1 MPRLQSL
8 TLDPLELLGRL
19 DPGRRWLLLHS
30 GRFHARWAARS
41 ILASPTGT
49 YRFIST
55 RGDHTMPN
63 GLPIGRSHWSG
74 PAGIVPVD
82 QFTHDPFDD
91 LRRVLKATPTGAQW
105 IGYLSYDL
113 GRFIEHLPSRAKDDR
128 GWPLIELE
136 LCENVWVHDTVSG
149 EWRGEQAPPMLAS
162 DAAQTAPGFSAS
174 NLRSVFGT
182 GEFEK
187 VVARTIEYIAAGD
200 IFQAN
205 LAQRFTADFAGQYPF
220 AARALFQRMAQ
231 VSPAWFGAYL
241 ELGDL
246 GDAGVRRAIAS
257 ISPELFLQ
265 LDAGGNVITRPIK
278 GTRPA
283 SVSADVL
290 RGSMKDIAELNM
302 IVDLLRNDLGRVC
315 RFGSVRVPEARSI
328 ESHPTVHHGVATVTG
343 TLRPEADVVDL
354 LRATLPGG
362 SITGAPKIRAMEVID
377 ELEPVRRGPYCGVI
391 GSLTANSAN
400 LSIAI
405 RTALVELDSKTGRGR
420 VDFSV
425 GGGIIADSV
434 PAMEHAETL
443 DKAEAILQALNMPR
457 P

>member
-1 MPRLQSL
+1 MQSL
-8 TLDPLELLGRL
+8 TTDPLDILARL
-19 DPGRRWLLLHS
+19 DSGRRWLLLHS
-30 GRFHARWAARS
+30 GRFHAQWAAKS
-41 ILASPTGT
+41 VLATPTGT
-49 YRFIST
+49 YRFIASP
-55 RGDHTMPN
+55 GAPQS
-63 GLPIGRSHWSG
+63 GRSHWIG

-113 GRFIEHLPSRAKDDR
+113 GRFIEKLPSHAVDDR
-128 GWPLIELE
+128 GWPVIELE
-136 LCENVWVHDTVSG
+136 LCEHVWTHDTQTG
-149 EWRGEQAPPMLAS
+149 RWRGDPLPLLTPAGAEE
-162 DAAQTAPGFSAS
+162 FSAA
-174 NLRSVFGT
+174 NLRSVFPH

-187 VVARTIEYIAAGD
+187 AVARTIEYIGAGD

-205 LAQRFTADFAGQYPF
+205 LAQRFTADFHAGLPHG
-220 AARALFQRMAQ
+220 ARALFKRMAQ

-241 ELGDL
+241 ELGTL
-246 GDAGVRRAIAS
+246 GDSPTRRAISS
-257 ISPELFLQ
+257 ISPELFLR
-265 LDAGGNVITRPIK
+265 LDSDGHVVTRPIK

-290 RGSMKDIAELNM
+290 RDSAKDTAELNM

-315 RFGSVRVPEARSI
+315 RFGTVRVPEQRSI

-343 TLRPEADVVDL
+343 RLRAEADVVDL

-362 SITGAPKIRAMEVID
+362 SITGAPKIRAMEIID

-391 GSLTANSAN
+391 GSLTASSAN

-405 RTALVELDSKTGRGR
+405 RTALVEIDPQAARGR

-425 GGGIIADSV
+425 GGGIVADSL
-434 PAMEHAETL
+434 PALEHAETL
-443 DKAEAILQALNMPR
+443 DKAAAILKALNLAR